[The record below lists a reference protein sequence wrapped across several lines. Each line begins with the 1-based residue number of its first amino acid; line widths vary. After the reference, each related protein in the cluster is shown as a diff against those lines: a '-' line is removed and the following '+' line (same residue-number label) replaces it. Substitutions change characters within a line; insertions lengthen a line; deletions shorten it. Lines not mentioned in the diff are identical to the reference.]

1 MNLELLKMNEG
12 KILIKGQA
20 GQGVQ
25 LIGFLLA
32 RILNDEGYEITLINE
47 YSPWVRKG
55 TSSISLIFSK
65 EKIENPFFENPD
77 LEYDLN
83 ESKLQEELL
92 NKYNNRKVI
101 NMTLLGKILHE
112 LKVEVYE
119 DKLKEYLSEKFSE
132 ENLKAI
138 KNN

>member
-83 ESKLQEELL
+83 IPQTEGTSRLC
-92 NKYNNRKVI
+92 
-101 NMTLLGKILHE
+101 
-112 LKVEVYE
+112 
-119 DKLKEYLSEKFSE
+119 
-132 ENLKAI
+132 
-138 KNN
+138 